1 MTDIHLHKLIQHT
14 RTIAVVGIS
23 TDPGK
28 PGHYVPL
35 YMQQHGYRIVPVN
48 PRYPEVLGELCYPSL
63 AAIPFAVDMVNV
75 FRRAEDCPLVAE
87 QAAAIGCQSLWLQ
100 LGIVSSEAE
109 RIASAAGIEV
119 VMDRC
124 LKVEHARLLSA

>member
-1 MTDIHLHKLIQHT
+1 MTDQHLRNLIEHT

-75 FRRAEDCPLVAE
+75 FRRAEDCPQVAE
-87 QAAAIGCQSLWLQ
+87 QAAAIGCKSLWLQ

-109 RIASAAGIEV
+109 RIASTAGIEV

-124 LKVEHARLLSA
+124 LKVEHARLLFA